1 MFDILRPLS
10 LLDRQKRKLEYN
22 FSNIQTLFM
31 IFLVKTLTLQ
41 NYYKCHN
48 FLVTGYNLDEKQRLL
63 KETSVLLMLMN
74 TENILIQ

>member
-1 MFDILRPLS
+1 
-10 LLDRQKRKLEYN
+10 
-22 FSNIQTLFM
+22 M

-48 FLVTGYNLDEKQRLL
+48 CLVTGYNLDEKQRLL